1 MLPGRT
7 GPILGPS
14 HKATWVVTR
23 PVAIRISLLLSHAQT
38 LRDGRPEGA
47 LKGLCF
53 SPLDGKARSICASL
67 FESSNL
73 E

>member
-1 MLPGRT
+1 
-7 GPILGPS
+7 
-14 HKATWVVTR
+14 
-23 PVAIRISLLLSHAQT
+23 

-47 LKGLCF
+47 LKGFDF